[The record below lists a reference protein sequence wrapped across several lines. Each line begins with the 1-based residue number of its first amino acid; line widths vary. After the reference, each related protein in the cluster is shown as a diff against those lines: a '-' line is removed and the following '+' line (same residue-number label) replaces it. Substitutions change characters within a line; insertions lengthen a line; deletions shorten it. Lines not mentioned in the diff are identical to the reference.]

1 MKKRIKDE
9 LIDELL
15 GSYDNP
21 AELLGSDGLL
31 NELKKRLIER
41 TMDAELS
48 NDLGYD
54 KHARGAAKEK
64 KNSRNGHSK
73 KTVRTNTGPLEIE
86 VPRDRAGVYE
96 PQIIPK
102 HERHF
107 DGFDDAILSLYARG
121 MTVRETQEHFRELYG
136 VEVSHTFISNITD
149 RVLEDVKAWRSRP
162 LDPVYPILFFDAIVA
177 KVRHESKVSNRAV
190 YLALAI
196 NMEGKKELLG
206 MWSSPTEGSKFWL
219 QVLTELRNRGLEDV
233 FICCVDGLKGFVEAI
248 ETVYPLSQ
256 VQLCIVHMVRNS
268 LKFVGYKERKE
279 VAAELKTIY
288 RGSNAEAAQKAFD
301 RFKTGYGDRYPAI
314 IKSWESHWQNIIPF
328 FDYPEDIRRVI
339 YTTNAIESLNS
350 SLRKISR
357 NRNLFPSEES
367 VYKLFYLAIKNIS
380 KKWTMPIH
388 NWASALNR
396 FTIEFPERMPQ

>member
-73 KTVRTNTGPLEIE
+73 KTIRTNTGPLEIE

-96 PQIIPK
+96 PQVIPK

-149 RVLEDVKAWRSRP
+149 R
-162 LDPVYPILFFDAIVA
+162 IVC
-177 KVRHESKVSNRAV
+177 
-190 YLALAI
+190 
-196 NMEGKKELLG
+196 
-206 MWSSPTEGSKFWL
+206 
-219 QVLTELRNRGLEDV
+219 LR
-233 FICCVDGLKGFVEAI
+233 
-248 ETVYPLSQ
+248 T
-256 VQLCIVHMVRNS
+256 
-268 LKFVGYKERKE
+268 
-279 VAAELKTIY
+279 
-288 RGSNAEAAQKAFD
+288 
-301 RFKTGYGDRYPAI
+301 
-314 IKSWESHWQNIIPF
+314 
-328 FDYPEDIRRVI
+328 
-339 YTTNAIESLNS
+339 
-350 SLRKISR
+350 
-357 NRNLFPSEES
+357 
-367 VYKLFYLAIKNIS
+367 
-380 KKWTMPIH
+380 
-388 NWASALNR
+388 
-396 FTIEFPERMPQ
+396 

>member
-15 GSYDNP
+15 GSYDNS

-86 VPRDRAGVYE
+86 VPRDRNGEYE

-102 HERHF
+102 HERQF

-177 KVRHESKVSNRAV
+177 KVRHEGKVSNRAV

-219 QVLTELRNRGLEDV
+219 QVLTELKNRGLEDV

-288 RGSNAEAAQKAFD
+288 RASNAEAAQEAFD

-357 NRNLFPSEES
+357 NRNLFPNEDS
-367 VYKLFYLAIKNIS
+367 VYKLFYLALKNIS